1 MKLVAPHRRRAPG
14 ESLPGWDQWVE
25 QGTPAGVAAVPPE
38 AMAAAIAARGTS
50 APPPRAP
57 ELGRWDS
64 FKALCRQQWDPPDAD
79 ERPLRRVAGLIA
91 VGWHLFIGIALVWL
105 MYQQFLAPAHAPRKG
120 QEDVVQVE
128 FIGDGTPADV
138 GGGAGAEPAPA
149 QTPQDAVPASSALVA
164 APQTAIPTPAASQ
177 PPQSRPE
184 PVETPLA
191 VAQPAVPASEP
202 EPEPVPEPVAQPSP
216 PEVSQAV
223 EVSAPVPDAD
233 TDYVLPPPMPRLQLP
248 QVTVPDRTLPA
259 PEVSV
264 VELPRHQAP
273 SLPAI
278 APRPVAGRAL
288 EQAVPEVQIRDIPTP
303 LPAAPAT
310 TIAPPAIAI
319 SERPL
324 TTQPIREREIPA
336 SPAPSSPPETSAASA
351 ETPTSASEAST
362 VAGTSGAAAAPD
374 TVATTAGPRPDAAP
388 GGLAS
393 PVRSDDW
400 GDSTREITGGQKGDP
415 SGLYNSDGS
424 IRLATTPGSASPGR
438 PPGTVTDEIVNLDRA
453 GTWLKR
459 APTDYEPTAFDR
471 YWRPSETLLE
481 EWVRKSVTTVRIPIP
496 GTNKHVVCTTILLV
510 VGGACDI
517 TDPNLLDI
525 PPTARPAPDVPFK
538 PDLQEGNG
546 SLPAPVE

>member
-1 MKLVAPHRRRAPG
+1 MTA
-14 ESLPGWDQWVE
+14 
-25 QGTPAGVAAVPPE
+25 PAGVAAVPPE
-38 AMAAAIAARGTS
+38 ALAAAIAARGP
-50 APPPRAP
+50 AAARPRVA

-79 ERPLRRVAGLIA
+79 ERPMRRVAWLIA
-91 VGWHLFIGIALVWL
+91 LGWHLLIAFMLVWL

-128 FIGDGTPADV
+128 FIGEGTPADV
-138 GGGAGAEPAPA
+138 GGGAETVPASI
-149 QTPQDAVPASSALVA
+149 PQDAVPAAAVATSQMAAA
-164 APQTAIPTPAASQ
+164 APAPSQ
-177 PPQSRPE
+177 PPQPRPE
-184 PVETPLA
+184 PVEPLLLA
-191 VAQPAVPASEP
+191 VQPATPAPESEP
-202 EPEPVPEPVAQPSP
+202 EPVARPSP

-223 EVSAPVPDAD
+223 EVSAPVPDTD

-248 QVTVPDRTLPA
+248 QVVSVPDQTLPT

-264 VELPRHQAP
+264 VELPGRQAP
-273 SLPAI
+273 SLPTI
-278 APRPVAGRAL
+278 AHRPIAERSL
-288 EQAVPEVQIRDIPTP
+288 EQPVPDVLVREIPTP
-303 LPAAPAT
+303 LPAAPVT
-310 TIAPPAIAI
+310 TVAQPAIRVA
-319 SERPL
+319 EQPL
-324 TTQPIREREIPA
+324 TTQPVREREVPAPPAPPSPVESTAANPEKPA
-336 SPAPSSPPETSAASA
+336 STAPANTASSTTSSA
-351 ETPTSASEAST
+351 P
-362 VAGTSGAAAAPD
+362 APD
-374 TVATTAGPRPDAAP
+374 TAAKTAGPKPDTAP
-388 GGLAS
+388 GGLSS
-393 PVRSDDW
+393 PVRADDW
-400 GDSTREITGGQKGDP
+400 GDSIREVAGAQKGDP

-424 IRLATTPGSASPGR
+424 IRLATAPGSASPGR

-471 YWRPSETLLE
+471 YWRPSESLLE

-517 TDPNLLDI
+517 TDPNLLDV

-538 PDLQEGNG
+538 PGLQEDNG